1 MASFYLATQQPHAAE
16 SHLKKVVELTKT
28 PDAAFALADY
38 YTARNDQGAAL
49 EVLLPLSKNAAT
61 SAAAAVRLAIAD
73 YQAGRH
79 DEAYGRIGDVLNK
92 DRDQLQALIAKTFFL
107 MSDHHLETALETISL
122 AVEKHKDSA
131 AALYSLGRVQ
141 AARHQTDAAIAAY
154 DSVLQLN
161 PRATDA
167 RVALA
172 QLHLSAGRAETSV
185 GLAKQVVASEPQ
197 NLRARLAV
205 VRGLLAQK
213 QLTGAQAELQA
224 LVAKNPDSAP
234 VHAQMG
240 VLQTM
245 KQDPVGARRSFERAL
260 ELDPASREALNG
272 LVSLDLQAKR
282 TADARARVDQAVA
295 ANADDPTILMIAART
310 YVTTGDAKRGEELLR
325 QVIQIDSSYFD
336 AYSALGQLYVRQG
349 RLDAALAEFEQL
361 AQRDSKPSSRPHFRR
376 HDPSGAGQ
384 DSRRTS
390 EVRTGAASRPE
401 RSGRCKQP
409 RVALCRIR
417 AKPGSG
423 DGARAARCR
432 PNAGRSRSQRHDRL
446 GPHEEQSAARR
457 ATLL

>member
-1 MASFYLATQQPHAAE
+1 M
-16 SHLKKVVELTKT
+16 
-28 PDAAFALADY
+28 
-38 YTARNDQGAAL
+38 
-49 EVLLPLSKNAAT
+49 
-61 SAAAAVRLAIAD
+61 AIAD

-107 MSDHHLETALETISL
+107 MADRHLETALETISL

-131 AALYSLGRVQ
+131 AALYWLGRVQ

-185 GLAKQVVASEPQ
+185 GLAKEVVASEPQ
-197 NLRARLAV
+197 NLSARLAV

-213 QLTGAQAELQA
+213 QLTPAQAELQA
-224 LVAKNPDSAP
+224 LVAKQPDSAP

-260 ELDPASREALNG
+260 QLDPASRESLNG

-325 QVIQIDSSYFD
+325 QVIEIDSSYFD
-336 AYSALGQLYVRQG
+336 AYSALGQIYVRQG

-361 AQRDSKPSSRPHFRR
+361 AQRDSKPVVALTFAGMILQARGRMPDARAKFERALQL
-376 HDPSGAGQ
+376 DPSAAVAANNLAWLYAESGQNLDLALELAQRAAARMPDVAEVNDTIGWVHMKNNLPRAALPYFEKSVKKDGGNALYQYHLGLALAGVGNT
-384 DSRRTS
+384 TS
-390 EVRTGAASRPE
+390 ARLALERAIKLKPDFDGAADAKRILSR
-401 RSGRCKQP
+401 
-409 RVALCRIR
+409 
-417 AKPGSG
+417 
-423 DGARAARCR
+423 
-432 PNAGRSRSQRHDRL
+432 RSRSRV
-446 GPHEEQSAARR
+446 RR
-457 ATLL
+457 CA